1 MIVEFSVTN
10 FKCFRE
16 KTTISF
22 IANTAVEGADIK
34 PETLIEVKKFGI
46 DYLVK
51 SIVIYGANAS
61 GKSSVIEGFV
71 NFLSVLDFSGNI
83 QTAEQILPF
92 YKPFLLST
100 ETENAETEF
109 EVKFLSQDKKRA
121 FRYYFAFNK
130 EIITKEEFFEF
141 DEASEEDNKFTKLIF
156 KRTSNIE
163 NFKGSHKDLIKFV
176 KPNKLFIALLGIHN
190 LEESNFIYNFF
201 RSKLPFKQAVDL
213 LEEKNEKFLMFFES
227 LKNATDKTI
236 KEHSIIK
243 RPTKKH
249 TFNIDTQTHKSSIS
263 YEDSEE
269 KIIIFSRLKNDGEL
283 VKFNPEIESNGT
295 IQMLYGWPSGLFFHT
310 LIANLFSWSDEI
322 DKSLHPLLLKHLFE
336 TFFAFK
342 NEKGEKSTA
351 QLLTTTHDV
360 SLLDANI
367 FRRDQI
373 WFTEKYSNGES
384 ELFSLADFTFAKKL
398 NGKNTDEYL
407 RGVFGGIPRI

>member
-22 IANTAVEGADIK
+22 IANTEVEGADIK
-34 PETLIEVKKFGI
+34 PETLIEVNKFGI

-61 GKSSVIEGFV
+61 GKSSFLQGVQMFADLLLASVTGSIGSATAGYYK
-71 NFLSVLDFSGNI
+71 NF
-83 QTAEQILPF
+83 T
-92 YKPFLLST
+92 FLLD
-100 ETENAETEF
+100 EEQKNKPIEF
-109 EVKFLSQDKKRA
+109 EIIFIKNERLFKYGFSFSAKGIVHEILEAQEEKKKSKVIYSRNANGDFKGFEDYQNEVEPDKLFIGRLKLA
-121 FRYYFAFNK
+121 NKEEGKLFYNYFTVENIHQLTNQHTFNK
-130 EIITKEEFFEF
+130 L
-141 DEASEEDNKFTKLIF
+141 SEGD
-156 KRTSNIE
+156 E
-163 NFKGSHKDLIKFV
+163 NFKKWFLENMKYTDKIIKDFELKKDLMPFV
-176 KPNKLFIALLGIHN
+176 NYDLTSRLASSQDAEVGKILMQRRNKTEN
-190 LEESNFIYNFF
+190 LVSFEDFLES
-201 RSKLPFKQAVDL
+201 
-213 LEEKNEKFLMFFES
+213 EG
-227 LKNATDKTI
+227 
-236 KEHSIIK
+236 
-243 RPTKKH
+243 TKKMIRILGLYYD
-249 TFNIDTQTHKSSIS
+249 FW
-263 YEDSEE
+263 
-269 KIIIFSRLKNDGEL
+269 
-283 VKFNPEIESNGT
+283 NGNH
-295 IQMLYGWPSGLFFHT
+295 LCFE
-310 LIANLFSWSDEI
+310 DEI